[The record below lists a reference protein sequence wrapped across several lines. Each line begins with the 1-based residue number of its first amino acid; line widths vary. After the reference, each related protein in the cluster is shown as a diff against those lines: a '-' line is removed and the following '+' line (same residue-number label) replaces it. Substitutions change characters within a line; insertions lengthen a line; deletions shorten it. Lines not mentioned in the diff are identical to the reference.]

1 MTLDTLKM
9 TAQMVDTIAPV
20 MQLLTNCLMDLVEKE
35 DARWR
40 RWSSKPEK
48 CFWLNCSKKFDG
60 TPS

>member
-40 RWSSKPEK
+40 RWSSKPESR
-48 CFWLNCSKKFDG
+48 F
-60 TPS
+60 